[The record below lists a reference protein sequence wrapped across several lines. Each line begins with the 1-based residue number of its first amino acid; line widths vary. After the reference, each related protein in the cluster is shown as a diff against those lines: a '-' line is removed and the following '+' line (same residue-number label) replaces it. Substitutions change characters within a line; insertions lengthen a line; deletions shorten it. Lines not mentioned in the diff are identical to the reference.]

1 MNQKITHLLI
11 LLIVC
16 YFSFFIHN
24 QVIYADIMESRN
36 LVTAREIVT
45 EGNWLVPTMNGVL
58 RLEKPPLPT
67 WVAACLEICSPDNH
81 LPIWPLLNFCLE
93 PVRNETEFG
102 RLGGL
107 AKALGSVS
115 WRSSTGDSAHA
126 LAKALPRACSGR
138 LSRRAP
144 YSNELE
150 RTMETVKKT
159 QARHSQDL

>member
-1 MNQKITHLLI
+1 
-11 LLIVC
+11 
-16 YFSFFIHN
+16 
-24 QVIYADIMESRN
+24 
-36 LVTAREIVT
+36 
-45 EGNWLVPTMNGVL
+45 
-58 RLEKPPLPT
+58 
-67 WVAACLEICSPDNH
+67 
-81 LPIWPLLNFCLE
+81 LE
-93 PVRNETEFG
+93 PVRNETAFG

-115 WRSSTGDSAHA
+115 GRSSTGDSAHA